1 MRYGARPLF
10 GLSASGA
17 GVLDDHDLVHAPPA
31 AAATIC
37 ATAGTRALRLCA
49 RRLSEPAI
57 ANCRGQEALRKRAS
71 PRQVWAHGEVRGGAA
86 PAPPSAVLIC
96 TAAIASAPK
105 PSVPAIDAA
114 VIWME
119 ALLCPA
125 AAAALAPAE
134 TPRKF
139 SRV

>member
-1 MRYGARPLF
+1 MRAATSLF
-10 GLSASGA
+10 GLSAAGT

-31 AAATIC
+31 AAATGS
-37 ATAGTRALRLCA
+37 AAAGTWAVRLRA
-49 RRLSEPAI
+49 RRLSKPAS
-57 ANCRGQEALRKRAS
+57 ANTLRVGARKRALL
-71 PRQVWAHGEVRGGAA
+71 RQVWAHGEVRGGAA

-105 PSVPAIDAA
+105 PSVPAIEAA

-125 AAAALAPAE
+125 AATALAPAE
-134 TPRKF
+134 TPRRF